1 MTESFGIAAFRSRQ
15 QVLRL
20 QSALRR
26 AGLKAEIV
34 ATPKD
39 VAIGCGLSV
48 QFDLAQ
54 TEQVMQT
61 YYRLNTSNLIGFYQ
75 LDRVDNHTNRLT
87 PLMMPTR

>member
-26 AGLKAEIV
+26 AGLKAEVV

-48 QFDLAQ
+48 QFDLDQ
-54 TEQVMQT
+54 TEQVKQV
-61 YYRLNTSNLIGFYQ
+61 YHKLGSSNLIGFYQ
-75 LDRVDNHTNRLT
+75 IDRVDSKTNRMV
-87 PLMMPTR
+87 PLSIN